1 METAAIL
8 DEVSLGPVAVEDH
21 WPSYKV
27 PRRFRFVDA
36 LPRSALGKP
45 LKPNSAAATRT
56 SEQDVRDLPGL
67 ACASYS
73 EVLARSPSAMCRE
86 TLISS
91 CLDRFTGEPA
101 CATRCC
107 RIGQRSASR
116 CAASGSRLAGSSGG
130 SSLRTTGRAIPP
142 DPHEPLPQRKLDV
155 YLVRGD
161 DHGGRERFAVG
172 FAPNIGR
179 DWVIFVAMF
188 DCGSNSGPSTRREE
202 FERMERD

>member
-27 PRRFRFVDA
+27 PRRFR
-36 LPRSALGKP
+36 
-45 LKPNSAAATRT
+45 
-56 SEQDVRDLPGL
+56 
-67 ACASYS
+67 
-73 EVLARSPSAMCRE
+73 
-86 TLISS
+86 
-91 CLDRFTGEPA
+91 LDRFTGEPA

-142 DPHEPLPQRKLDV
+142 DPHEPLPQGKLDV